1 MNRIVPRSMKKPRLM
16 AVSVLVL
23 AAVALAGCA
32 GMPFDITQIP
42 FVQQF
47 LPPTPTFTPTPI
59 PTPTPTPEPT
69 PTPRPGETPLPPTP
83 TPIPTPQVTIPEGFT
98 ILRDTERGYS
108 LAVPRG
114 WSQLDLRSQQFQN
127 MANTFG
133 MGGQIAQLNQFLD
146 SPEGQAVGIVAV
158 TDLTA
163 VMFGGLPT
171 VLNVS
176 VIDAPGATPD
186 SLLDF
191 LQANLEANQSM
202 LGDVDIQEMNTAV
215 VNNLPAVRG
224 SVVADLS
231 QYGMNARI
239 FAKVVGLIANDKVYI
254 LTLATQESNRGA
266 KEPVFDA
273 IIGTFRP
280 E

>member
-47 LPPTPTFTPTPI
+47 LPPTPTFTPTPV

-202 LGDVDIQEMNTAV
+202 LGDVDIQELNTAV

-231 QYGMNARI
+231 QYGMNARV
-239 FAKVVGLIANDKVYI
+239 FAKVVALIANDKVYI